1 MPQNAALFE
10 NNEVIADAISSII
23 KTVTV
28 EGLTERVTLEQR
40 PKAGGKKTRWI
51 SDGNVPSGG
60 NIRW

>member
-1 MPQNAALFE
+1 MEGTIL
-10 NNEVIADAISSII
+10 